1 VSGPLLLQVVLLII
15 QAELDC
21 LEGPL
26 RVLRLSRKNQR
37 RSEVEISAY
46 NLIFHELIGLFTEVI
61 NSNNPSLEKIRGKV
75 VGETKNMLIVETYD
89 YNEKMVPKS
98 GSTFLFHIP
107 LLRGDTRVT
116 EQVKVNGNLLLSQPE
131 NRIKNI
137 RKIRMR

>member
-1 VSGPLLLQVVLLII
+1 M
-15 QAELDC
+15 
-21 LEGPL
+21 
-26 RVLRLSRKNQR
+26 
-37 RSEVEISAY
+37 EISAY

-61 NSNNPSLEKIRGKV
+61 NSNNPSLKKIRGKV
-75 VGETKNMLIVETYD
+75 VGETRNMLIVETYD
-89 YNEKMVPKS
+89 NNEKMVPKS

-107 LLRGDTRVT
+107 LLGGNSRVT

>member
-1 VSGPLLLQVVLLII
+1 
-15 QAELDC
+15 
-21 LEGPL
+21 
-26 RVLRLSRKNQR
+26 
-37 RSEVEISAY
+37 VEISAY

-61 NSNNPSLEKIRGKV
+61 NSNNPSLEEIRGKV
-75 VGETKNMLIVETYD
+75 VGETRNMLIVETYGE
-89 YNEKMVPKS
+89 YEKMVPKS

-107 LLRGDTRVT
+107 LLRGNTRVT

>member
-1 VSGPLLLQVVLLII
+1 
-15 QAELDC
+15 
-21 LEGPL
+21 
-26 RVLRLSRKNQR
+26 
-37 RSEVEISAY
+37 VEISTY

-61 NSNNPSLEKIRGKV
+61 KSTNPSIENIRGKV

-89 YNEKMVPKS
+89 QCEKMVQKA
-98 GSTFLFHIP
+98 GSTFLFHIST
-107 LLRGDTRVT
+107 LRGNTRVT